1 MNVGVR
7 GSVGGVQVLAGL
19 VRRRRERRRK
29 MMVIE

>member
-1 MNVGVR
+1 VNVGVR

-19 VRRRRERRRK
+19 VRRRERRRK